1 MGFTDETTTKA
12 DMGNLLRPQNIS
24 ALLTSPVLKEVMF
37 MCLLTIILVVL
48 LAIAFA
54 LAIVWRCNCSNTRGI
69 ICDKVNIKKIKVK
82 GLREIV
88 GSFLFQCAL

>member
-1 MGFTDETTTKA
+1 MFIND
-12 DMGNLLRPQNIS
+12 NIS
-24 ALLTSPVLKEVMF
+24 SITCDCICISH
-37 MCLLTIILVVL
+37 CNYYWRNGIRNG
-48 LAIAFA
+48 
-54 LAIVWRCNCSNTRGI
+54 VWRCNCSNTRGI